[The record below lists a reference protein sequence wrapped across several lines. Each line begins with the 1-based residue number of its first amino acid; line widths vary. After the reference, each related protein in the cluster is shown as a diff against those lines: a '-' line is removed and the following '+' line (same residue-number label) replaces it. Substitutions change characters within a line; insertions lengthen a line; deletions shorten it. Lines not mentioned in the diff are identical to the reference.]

1 MEIQTIIK
9 TLESAD
15 AFAREFLKKFEVS
28 KEDGKVVFIAPSKE
42 YKEWLET
49 LLLTLEDGNIKEKVE
64 VLQKEESEASKAQ
77 TIEQDF
83 LNPKYNFENFIVG
96 EGNRFAYEIA
106 KEIIE
111 NPGYL
116 YNPVFIYG
124 SVGTGKTHLLQ
135 AIGNEAKKRGY
146 KVIYSSAN
154 DFAEEMVS
162 SLKEGRIN
170 EFRNKYKSVDILLLD
185 DVQFLSGKERT
196 QIEFFN
202 IFNTLY
208 LLEKQIV
215 LASDRH
221 PQQLKGVSD
230 RLVSRFEGGILV
242 EIELDI
248 STKLKIIK
256 EKLKTFGVEP
266 KKEIIEYLLHNT
278 KNVRE
283 IEGKIKLIKLR
294 GFEELPEKKEKN
306 SLEKILEFVANYYAL
321 NVEDLLSDKRTK
333 KITEAKQIAMYL
345 CRKVCSAS
353 LIEIARTFKKKDHT
367 TVIHAI
373 RKVEEKKAKDRKFK
387 HLVAFLEKQ
396 AHTKV

>member
-1 MEIQTIIK
+1 MELQAIIK
-9 TLESAD
+9 ALENAD
-15 AFAREFLKKFEVS
+15 SFAREFLKNFRIDE
-28 KEDGKVVFIAPSKE
+28 KEGKVVFVAPNKE

-49 LLLTLEDGNIKEKVE
+49 LLLTLEESWIKEKVE
-64 VLQKEESEASKAQ
+64 ILQKEESESPKTQ
-77 TIEQDF
+77 VVEDF
-83 LNPKYNFENFIVG
+83 LNPNYSFENFIVG

-106 KEIIE
+106 KEVLE

-146 KVIYSSAN
+146 RVIYSSAN

-162 SLKEGRIN
+162 FLKEGRIN

-208 LLEKQIV
+208 LLGRQIV

-242 EIELDI
+242 EIELDP

-256 EKLKTFGVEP
+256 EKLKAFGVEP
-266 KKEIIEYLLHNT
+266 KKEIVEYLLHNT

-294 GFEELPEKKEKN
+294 GF
-306 SLEKILEFVANYYAL
+306 
-321 NVEDLLSDKRTK
+321 
-333 KITEAKQIAMYL
+333 
-345 CRKVCSAS
+345 
-353 LIEIARTFKKKDHT
+353 
-367 TVIHAI
+367 
-373 RKVEEKKAKDRKFK
+373 
-387 HLVAFLEKQ
+387 
-396 AHTKV
+396 

>member
-1 MEIQTIIK
+1 MELQAIIK
-9 TLESAD
+9 ALENAD
-15 AFAREFLKKFEVS
+15 SFAREFLKKFRIDE
-28 KEDGKVVFIAPSKE
+28 KEGKVVFVAPNKE

-49 LLLTLEDGNIKEKVE
+49 LLLTLEESWIKEKVE
-64 VLQKEESEASKAQ
+64 ILQKEESESPKTQ
-77 TIEQDF
+77 VIEDF
-83 LNPKYNFENFIVG
+83 LNPNYSFENFIVG

-106 KEIIE
+106 KEVLE

-135 AIGNEAKKRGY
+135 AIGNEAKKKGY
-146 KVIYSSAN
+146 RVIYSSTN

-162 SLKEGRIN
+162 FLKEGRIN
-170 EFRNKYKSVDILLLD
+170 EFRNRYKSVDILLLD

-208 LLEKQIV
+208 LLGKQIV

-242 EIELDI
+242 EIELDP

-256 EKLKTFGVEP
+256 EKLKAFGVEP
-266 KKEIIEYLLHNT
+266 KKEIVEYLLHNT

-294 GFEELPEKKEKN
+294 GFEKLPERKEKN

-321 NVEDLLSDKRTK
+321 SVEDLLSDKKNK

-345 CRKVCSAS
+345 CRRVCSAS
-353 LIEIARTFKKKDHT
+353 LIEIARVFKKKDHT

-387 HLVAFLEKQ
+387 HLVSFLEKQ
-396 AHTKV
+396 AHSKV

>member
-1 MEIQTIIK
+1 MELQAIIK
-9 TLESAD
+9 ALENAD
-15 AFAREFLKKFEVS
+15 SFAREFLKKFRIDE
-28 KEDGKVVFIAPSKE
+28 KEGKVVFVAPNKE

-49 LLLTLEDGNIKEKVE
+49 LLLTLEENWIKEKVE
-64 VLQKEESEASKAQ
+64 ILQKEESESPNTQ
-77 TIEQDF
+77 VIEDF
-83 LNPKYNFENFIVG
+83 LNPNYSFENFIVG

-106 KEIIE
+106 KEVLE

-146 KVIYSSAN
+146 RVIYSSAN

-162 SLKEGRIN
+162 FLKEGRIN
-170 EFRNKYKSVDILLLD
+170 EFRNKYKSVDMLLLD

-208 LLEKQIV
+208 LLGKQIV

-242 EIELDI
+242 EIELDP

-256 EKLKTFGVEP
+256 EKLKAFGVEP
-266 KKEIIEYLLHNT
+266 KKEIVEYLLHNT

-294 GFEELPEKKEKN
+294 GFEKLPERKEKN

-321 NVEDLLSDKRTK
+321 SVEDLLSDKKNK

-345 CRKVCSAS
+345 CRRVCSAS
-353 LIEIARTFKKKDHT
+353 LIEIARVFKKKDHT

-387 HLVAFLEKQ
+387 HLISFLEKQ
-396 AHTKV
+396 AHSKV